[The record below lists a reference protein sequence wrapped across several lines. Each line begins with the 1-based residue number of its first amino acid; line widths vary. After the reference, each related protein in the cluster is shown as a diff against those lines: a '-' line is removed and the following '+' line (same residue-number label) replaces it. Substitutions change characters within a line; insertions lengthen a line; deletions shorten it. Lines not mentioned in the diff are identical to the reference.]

1 MGSSQSDQFRK
12 ILVVEGDPPTR
23 YVLRNYLARYY
34 KVDVAENASEG
45 LACLERNDDYSAVI
59 VGMALPPTGIDFVA
73 RVRRENPHLRIAL
86 LTVHEY
92 EEHFSALRRHEIHTV
107 IVKASPFD
115 FDELLVAVENMVH
128 PLRSLGLQRYLRDP
142 LQVRDHRVGSLAEKQ
157 KMMEEAIGFFRR
169 YRPHETDINQI
180 RLAFE
185 ELINNAIYHAFRK
198 SSGVEKYRMG
208 TFETLNQGEEIYVEF
223 GFDKRFLG
231 CSVTDNQ
238 GTLEIE
244 TVMKKMERQ
253 ITLEGLMDESGRG
266 IYLTRTLCDRMII
279 NLRPGVLTQVVLLFS
294 HRLSSRIRP
303 LYVNVIPG

>member
-1 MGSSQSDQFRK
+1 
-12 ILVVEGDPPTR
+12 
-23 YVLRNYLARYY
+23 
-34 KVDVAENASEG
+34 
-45 LACLERNDDYSAVI
+45 
-59 VGMALPPTGIDFVA
+59 
-73 RVRRENPHLRIAL
+73 
-86 LTVHEY
+86 
-92 EEHFSALRRHEIHTV
+92 
-107 IVKASPFD
+107 
-115 FDELLVAVENMVH
+115 
-128 PLRSLGLQRYLRDP
+128 
-142 LQVRDHRVGSLAEKQ
+142 LAEKQ